1 MIILGIETSCDE
13 TSIAVVKTEGGAPN
27 PSFHLIS
34 HSLHSQIDIHKQ
46 YGGVF
51 PQEARRAHAA
61 NITPILAEA
70 LENAHLAV
78 YNAHPLDKE
87 LKHTI
92 KELLHKE
99 PELFDILIDFVER
112 VEKPAINAIA
122 VTIGPG
128 LPPAL
133 WVGVNFARALSLI
146 WDIPIV
152 GCNHMKGHIVSVL
165 MSEAAEENPV
175 QFPAISLLISG
186 GHTEL
191 VYMKDADTT
200 EKIGQTRDD
209 AVGEA
214 FDKVARM
221 MGLSYPGGPLIG
233 KLAHEHRQKFPVS
246 VPLYPLPRPMIHTDD
261 FDFSFSGIKTAVLY
275 TLKDIGEIT
284 DEIRSD
290 ISREFE
296 TAVTEVLIAKTKKA
310 LDEYEA
316 KSIIIGGGV
325 TASTY
330 IREQFKIL
338 ADSTGKKLY
347 VPDRS
352 LSTDNA
358 VMIAI
363 AGYKRIQHYGYDDP
377 ATLSAQSNMSL

>member
-1 MIILGIETSCDE
+1 
-13 TSIAVVKTEGGAPN
+13 
-27 PSFHLIS
+27 
-34 HSLHSQIDIHKQ
+34 
-46 YGGVF
+46 
-51 PQEARRAHAA
+51 
-61 NITPILAEA
+61 
-70 LENAHLAV
+70 
-78 YNAHPLDKE
+78 
-87 LKHTI
+87 
-92 KELLHKE
+92 
-99 PELFDILIDFVER
+99 
-112 VEKPAINAIA
+112 
-122 VTIGPG
+122 
-128 LPPAL
+128 
-133 WVGVNFARALSLI
+133 
-146 WDIPIV
+146 
-152 GCNHMKGHIVSVL
+152 
-165 MSEAAEENPV
+165 
-175 QFPAISLLISG
+175 
-186 GHTEL
+186 
-191 VYMKDADTT
+191 
-200 EKIGQTRDD
+200 
-209 AVGEA
+209 
-214 FDKVARM
+214 
-221 MGLSYPGGPLIG
+221 
-233 KLAHEHRQKFPVS
+233 
-246 VPLYPLPRPMIHTDD
+246 MIHTDD